1 MPGRGRPIVAR
12 GERPFDD
19 DVRDAATSPKNGVV
33 VAEKSSRSAGH
44 VTDNRGWFRR
54 ALAAVAT
61 AGIVFGVLASAC

>member
-19 DVRDAATSPKNGVV
+19 DVRDATSPKNGVV
-33 VAEKSSRSAGH
+33 MAEKSSRYARH
-44 VTDNRGWFRR
+44 ATDNRGWFRR

-61 AGIVFGVLASAC
+61 AGIVFGVLATAC